1 MPTFSSKVPFI
12 KQISL
17 YFKNGE
23 YQQAYLLSKEF
34 ADAFPENM
42 ASHFL
47 LAKSA
52 FWLNNFEEAEEE
64 STKAFNLAKGNDELA
79 VAGILKA
86 CAYYRLKKFREG
98 LDLLNLLKTKL
109 PQREEIAKLKF
120 IFALALNDEAAAL
133 RHLESLYEINKKA
146 ASELIVSVLDRYS

>member
-1 MPTFSSKVPFI
+1 MPTFSSKIPFI

-17 YFKNGE
+17 YFKKGE
-23 YQQAYLLSKEF
+23 YGQAYLLSREF
-34 ADAFPENM
+34 SEMFPGDM

-52 FWLNNFEEAEEE
+52 FWLNNFQVAEKE

-79 VAGILKA
+79 VAGILRA
-86 CAYYRLKKFREG
+86 CTYYRLKRFREG

-109 PQREEIAKLKF
+109 PHREEIAKLKF

-133 RHLESLYEINKKA
+133 RHLDSLYEINKNA
-146 ASELIVSVLDRYS
+146 ASELIVNLLSRYS